1 MAYSFQAKVA
11 ARGYHVYKYT
21 TWEDAKIGD
30 KVLIELET
38 DEKSKEIDPYC
49 CSIKAMVGLPQQLKT
64 VGHIPREISRHVYF
78 FLKEENGQ
86 IDGTVHSVDYRPSP
100 IPAGGLEIPLVLN
113 FKSSSYVTHMKM
125 KEFVTLLY
133 SYEFIAKET
142 EPLSS
147 DEEIDLLIQESSE
160 SDSELVNPN
169 KKKKHHMI
177 DESSASEDEDKDE
190 ENCREYELYDIV
202 IEE

>member
-1 MAYSFQAKVA
+1 M
-11 ARGYHVYKYT
+11 
-21 TWEDAKIGD
+21 
-30 KVLIELET
+30 IELET

-64 VGHIPREISRHVYF
+64 VGHISREISRHVYF

-125 KEFVTLLY
+125 KEFVTSLY

-160 SDSELVNPN
+160 SDSELVNP
-169 KKKKHHMI
+169 KKKKSHHMI

-202 IEE
+202 IEG

>member
-30 KVLIELET
+30 KVLIELNT

-100 IPAGGLEIPLVLN
+100 VPAGGLEIPLVLN

-125 KEFVTLLY
+125 KEFVTSLY

-147 DEEIDLLIQESSE
+147 DKEIDLLIQESSE
-160 SDSELVNPN
+160 SDSELVNP
-169 KKKKHHMI
+169 KK
-177 DESSASEDEDKDE
+177 E
-190 ENCREYELYDIV
+190 EKTSYDR
-202 IEE
+202 

>member
-1 MAYSFQAKVA
+1 
-11 ARGYHVYKYT
+11 
-21 TWEDAKIGD
+21 
-30 KVLIELET
+30 
-38 DEKSKEIDPYC
+38 
-49 CSIKAMVGLPQQLKT
+49 
-64 VGHIPREISRHVYF
+64 
-78 FLKEENGQ
+78 
-86 IDGTVHSVDYRPSP
+86 
-100 IPAGGLEIPLVLN
+100 
-113 FKSSSYVTHMKM
+113 MKM
-125 KEFVTLLY
+125 KEFVTSLY

-147 DEEIDLLIQESSE
+147 DEEIDLLIQKSSE
-160 SDSELVNPN
+160 NDTELVNPK